1 MTRHRRPPPRHPVP
15 RAVPRVITR
24 RRVLTG
30 AAAGGASLAIG
41 LSAPAILAQSVKPIR
56 LGILNSF
63 TGAQSYNASDNV
75 KGMSLWFDRINWTIA
90 GRKVEMIKEDDQFN
104 AQIGLEKTKKFVQSD
119 HVDMIVGPQASNV
132 AMALL
137 NYVKQTKSFLVV
149 SGAGA
154 DRITWERIPYLFR
167 TTITTWQLCT
177 PMGAW
182 MYDNLAKEVI
192 LSGSD
197 YVAGRD
203 TLREFAIAFQAKG
216 GKVVQEIYPP
226 VGTTDYSVYLTTI
239 AASGAPASFNFY
251 TAADAVRFV
260 KQYAEL
266 GIRDKVRLTGFAA
279 LVDGNSLIAEGN
291 AAVGIVAPQIYTPEL
306 DTAVNRE
313 FVAAYRAK
321 HNGGD
326 PTTYSD
332 YGYVTARVIDEAI
345 KAVDGNTEN
354 RDRLAE
360 AMSKVAFE
368 APRGPF
374 RFDPVTHHPIQNVY
388 ICEVR
393 KVDGRNIIKD
403 FMTIKDVRD
412 PGVKNF

>member
-1 MTRHRRPPPRHPVP
+1 MTQIKQPASRP
-15 RAVPRVITR
+15 TR
-24 RRVLTG
+24 RRVLSG
-30 AAAGGASLAIG
+30 AAAGGAAFALG
-41 LSAPAILAQSVKPIR
+41 FPAPAILAQTGKPIR

-63 TGAQSYNASDNV
+63 TGAQSYNAGDNI
-75 KGMSLWFDRINWTIA
+75 KGMTLHFDRIGWTIA

-137 NYVKQTKSFLVV
+137 NFVKQTKSFLVV
-149 SGAGA
+149 SGAGS
-154 DRITWERIPYLFR
+154 DQITWERIPYLFR

-177 PMGAW
+177 PMGQW
-182 MYDNLAKEVI
+182 MCDNVAKEIVAT
-192 LSGSD
+192 GAD

-203 TLREFAIAFQAKG
+203 TVREFAIAFEAKG
-216 GKVVQEIYPP
+216 GKIVQEIYPP
-226 VGTTDYSVYLTTI
+226 LGTTDFSVYLTAI
-239 AASGAPASFNFY
+239 AASGAKASFNFY

-266 GIRDKVRLTGFAA
+266 GIGDNVRLTGASA
-279 LVDGNSLIAEGN
+279 LIDGNTL
-291 AAVGIVAPQIYTPEL
+291 AAVGRAALGMITPQIYTTAL
-306 DTAVNRE
+306 DTPVNRQ
-313 FVAAYRAK
+313 FVSEYRERFQ
-321 HNGGD
+321 GD
-326 PTTYSD
+326 PTTYAD

-345 KAVDGNTEN
+345 KTTDGDTSNK
-354 RDRLAE
+354 DRLAE
-360 AMSKVAFE
+360 AMVKVSFD

-388 ICEVR
+388 MCEVR
-393 KVDGRNIIKD
+393 EIDGRLVIKD
-403 FMTIKDVRD
+403 FITIKDVRD